1 MIKGEVYTYTVR
13 ELVESLQDITVWN
26 GDVVK
31 LEANP
36 EQGTVIITIT
46 RADSDY

>member
-13 ELVESLQDITVWN
+13 ELVESLHGITIWH

-36 EQGTVIITIT
+36 EQGTVIITIM
-46 RADSDY
+46 RAD